1 MHGRER
7 TGTVI
12 RRRSHCIMRAVQRE
26 IKLPRIIVVGRVVTR
41 ILLGVFFTHSGSYV
55 QVSSAQGLN
64 TEIAGVRISADRR
77 PVVTLKIGDG
87 QGRPLDLCLTLM
99 TAVFHLPLQLKGQR
113 ATDKRVITTM
123 FSPKSLHPDS
133 GFAGE
138 GDSKGIR
145 ERKVSARDH

>member
-41 ILLGVFFTHSGSYV
+41 ILLGVFFTHSASYV

-99 TAVFHLPLQLKGQR
+99 TAVFHLPLQLKVREQR
-113 ATDKRVITTM
+113 TNELSQLCSHQSRYIRTLA
-123 FSPKSLHPDS
+123 SPEKET
-133 GFAGE
+133 A
-138 GDSKGIR
+138 
-145 ERKVSARDH
+145 KVSGNAK